1 MMMRAKPI
9 LILAGL
15 MAELLSCGKSQ
26 PENSGFRIEPSYL
39 SLSMGQI
46 YQLQLK
52 ADPAGG
58 MLLAWS
64 SSAPEV
70 VSVDPGGLVK
80 ALAAEG
86 SANISV
92 VDINSSRSASCQ
104 VNVKTIWAERI
115 DAGGASVKMALG
127 ETWQLN
133 PVISPPDVSDK
144 SVSYSSSKESVATVS
159 ESGLITAE
167 GTGDA
172 VITLRSG
179 DGRCFATV
187 DVHVDKE
194 RIGVSGIDFSFK
206 TEVAKDDVQT
216 ATVSYSP
223 AEANQLGFTLDCSDW
238 SVAFLEPVDQTSFRI
253 RALKVGDCEITL
265 TSVNNPQVSR
275 TRSFTVHEGEPAVKF
290 SYSQTNYPMLYHE
303 YNYKMHLH
311 LVAGESITALSASV
325 SNLNS
330 RGLSCA
336 SSDESV
342 ATVSYNPKTSR
353 FTVTG
358 IGTGETKISVRSV
371 SNPEARDELNVKVW
385 PAPDTYL
392 IWDENGYLNG
402 SGKVNSDKPLKI
414 IYGQPRTLR
423 VSFYQHP
430 ASSRPAGKVTIPSE
444 LASVLSAETSH
455 FSGNG
460 SQVLIVL
467 TAKSGTETVSGDLTI
482 SSITSLGRT
491 PFSFKLPVTISAR

>member
-1 MMMRAKPI
+1 
-9 LILAGL
+9 
-15 MAELLSCGKSQ
+15 
-26 PENSGFRIEPSYL
+26 
-39 SLSMGQI
+39 
-46 YQLQLK
+46 
-52 ADPAGG
+52 
-58 MLLAWS
+58 
-64 SSAPEV
+64 
-70 VSVDPGGLVK
+70 
-80 ALAAEG
+80 
-86 SANISV
+86 
-92 VDINSSRSASCQ
+92 
-104 VNVKTIWAERI
+104 
-115 DAGGASVKMALG
+115 
-127 ETWQLN
+127 
-133 PVISPPDVSDK
+133 
-144 SVSYSSSKESVATVS
+144 
-159 ESGLITAE
+159 
-167 GTGDA
+167 
-172 VITLRSG
+172 
-179 DGRCFATV
+179 
-187 DVHVDKE
+187 
-194 RIGVSGIDFSFK
+194 
-206 TEVAKDDVQT
+206 
-216 ATVSYSP
+216 
-223 AEANQLGFTLDCSDW
+223 
-238 SVAFLEPVDQTSFRI
+238 
-253 RALKVGDCEITL
+253 
-265 TSVNNPQVSR
+265 
-275 TRSFTVHEGEPAVKF
+275 
-290 SYSQTNYPMLYHE
+290 
-303 YNYKMHLH
+303 MHLH